1 MEVGLAGLL
10 GGVNFDARA
19 DIIELPPIPRVQVI
33 DDETGKLVRDP
44 SALLDLHVEVGWR
57 AGALC

>member
-1 MEVGLAGLL
+1 M
-10 GGVNFDARA
+10 
-19 DIIELPPIPRVQVI
+19 I
-33 DDETGKLVRDP
+33 DDETGKLVRDS